1 MRIFAKSCVAA
12 AALVTALAPIAHAQT
27 SATTAPSAP
36 STTSTAVAPSTAT
49 APSTPSAP
57 SAATAPRRAPV
68 FSAYHGVTAGKQTER
83 LNTLRN
89 QGYRPITLTVD
100 NAAAPRYGAVWVKT
114 PTAGP
119 EWVMYRGMTSSGYQN
134 RFNAR
139 IAEGYRP
146 TSVSATGSGNDAVF
160 AAIFEKI
167 PGRFTAKHDLN
178 ADQFAASNATAA
190 RRGYVLTALNAYGTA
205 NDPRYI
211 AVWTQAPGTWT
222 VTTALS
228 PREHHQEFLA
238 RTSNGEKPSLVT
250 VGPGNTYT
258 AAWVKD
264 DGGLWHEFTDMSSA
278 GYQNRFNNLKNRGFI
293 PVKLDTED
301 GRYGAIWARD

>member
-1 MRIFAKSCVAA
+1 MRIFVKSCVAA

-27 SATTAPSAP
+27 NTTNAPSAP
-36 STTSTAVAPSTAT
+36 SVQVAPVTPIAPVAASTAT
-49 APSTPSAP
+49 AP
-57 SAATAPRRAPV
+57 RQAPV
-68 FSAYHGVTAGKQTER
+68 FSAYHDVTAKKQTER

-100 NAAAPRYGAVWVKT
+100 NAAAPRYGAVWVKS

-119 EWVMYRGMTSSGYQN
+119 AWVMDQGMRSNGYQN

-139 IAEGYRP
+139 VADGYRP
-146 TSVSATGSGNDAVF
+146 TSVSASGSGNAAVF
-160 AAIFEKI
+160 AAIFEKV
-167 PGRFTAKHDLN
+167 PGRFTARHDLN
-178 ADQFAASNATAA
+178 ADQFAAANAANA
-190 RRGYVLTALNAYGTA
+190 RRGYMLTALNAYGTV

-228 PREHHQEFLA
+228 PQEHHQEFLT

-258 AAWVKD
+258 AVWVKD
-264 DGGLWHEFTDMSSA
+264 DGTTWREFTDMSSA
-278 GYQNRFNNLKNRGFI
+278 GYQNRFNTLKERGFL
-293 PVKLDTED
+293 PVKLDVEE
-301 GRYGAIWARD
+301 GRYGAIWARS